1 MKKVCSFL
9 LALCMLLS
17 LGIGSAFAANEPT
30 IKSAEEFQELLQKA
44 DAGDVDA
51 MVRVGTVYSRGNFNS
66 GVTRDFSLALQY
78 FLKAADAGNTDVL
91 MNIATIFEKGSAGSR
106 DLERAYHYYKLAAD
120 AGIAGAQEKTLEPQF
135 AVFHWKDNAALLAGK
150 LGVYE
155 NIVGRDTMPY
165 YLDTPVLDCG
175 ALTMELAMMNY
186 SGWPFGEYGVF
197 AQDLDGKWVEL
208 GRFQIAQSQTDG
220 EAKTYDFVFP
230 QPLSFRALAVVILE
244 KGMDFTLYHADN
256 FYVDKANVS
265 AYSDTLPAPVFT
277 PSEEQFPIIAS
288 HVYTSEYVNP
298 WPVG

>member
-1 MKKVCSFL
+1 MKRAFSLL
-9 LALCMLLS
+9 LALCMLLT
-17 LGIGSAFAANEPT
+17 LGISAHAENAPAVS
-30 IKSAEEFQELLQKA
+30 SAEEFQELLQKA
-44 DAGDVDA
+44 DAGDVNA
-51 MVRVGTVYSRGNFNS
+51 MVRVGTIYSRGNFKS
-66 GVTRDFSLALQY
+66 GITRDFSLALQY

-91 MNIATIFEKGSAGSR
+91 MNIANIYEKGSAGSR
-106 DLERAYHYYKLAAD
+106 DPEKAYHYYKLAAD
-120 AGIAGAQEKTLEPQF
+120 AGIAGAEEKTLEPQY
-135 AVFHWKDNAALLAGK
+135 AVFHWKDNAAVLTGK

-155 NIVGRDTMPY
+155 SIVGRDTMPF

-197 AQDLDGKWVEL
+197 AQDLNGSWVEL
-208 GRFQIAQSQTDG
+208 GRFQITQDQTDG
-220 EAKTYDFVFP
+220 EATTYDFIFP

-256 FYVDKANVS
+256 FYVDKTNVS

-277 PSEEQFPIIAS
+277 PSEEQFPIISS
-288 HVYTSEYVNP
+288 HVTYSEYVNP